1 LIVREID
8 LIVREIDL
16 IVREIDLIV
25 REIDLIV
32 REMPLP
38 TTTTTTL
45 KLFTFCFYIGKNS
58 YQELVRMLFVLVA
71 SLDQFHPDFFLVVY
85 HNLGLTFDDPRVECR
100 RWEVKDGCGERL
112 LLDADGC
119 DGNVWVEG
127 SAVRNRW
134 HKMSFNK
141 IHVFKNLYDEYDG
154 ECFTWIDL
162 DTIVLA
168 DLSYLADVDNYF
180 VIHGGAPSSKTHVV
194 LCGGGGGVIWTIPEW
209 MYIQGSFWKL
219 NLSLYYEVLR
229 LDSLFREIGVK
240 PKYDLQ
246 SIFSVMAWGGGG
258 LAPFY
263 DGPSRAI
270 TNSMLLIGYNFRLD
284 VMNGLG
290 VWDNN
295 DSVGNHV
302 NTLSLANFYWDEGGS
317 DGAVRIDRRLKLTV
331 DRSRGVPPPSDGGG
345 SLFDENTISVTTNHR
360 NFDRLVNDDSRG
372 GAALART
379 SEFAESRYCEAMSD
393 GENPRVS
400 TSKEIHILSL
410 TFDSFFMSNVSGSS
424 DFARLFPFLLV

>member
-1 LIVREID
+1 MNKD
-8 LIVREIDL
+8 
-16 IVREIDLIV
+16 
-25 REIDLIV
+25 
-32 REMPLP
+32 MPSP
-38 TTTTTTL
+38 TTL

-100 RWEVKDGCGERL
+100 KWEVTDGGCERL
-112 LLDADGC
+112 LLEAAGC
-119 DGNVWVEG
+119 DGNVWVDG

-141 IHVFKNLYDEYDG
+141 IHVFKSLYDEYGG

-168 DLSYLADVDNYF
+168 DLSYLVDVDNYF
-180 VIHGGAPSSKTHVV
+180 VIHGGAPSSKMHEV
-194 LCGGGGGVIWTIPEW
+194 LCDIDGGGVVFSVPEW

-219 NLSLYYEVLR
+219 NLSLYHEVLR
-229 LDSLFREIGVK
+229 IDVLFREIGVV

-246 SIFSVMAWGGGG
+246 SIFAVMAWGGGG
-258 LAPFY
+258 GGVGVGEIAPFY
-263 DGPSRAI
+263 NEPARAM
-270 TNSMLLIGYNFRLD
+270 TGSMLMIGYNFRPD

-290 VWDNN
+290 AWDNK

-302 NTLSLANFYWDEGGS
+302 NMDSLGQFYWEGG
-317 DGAVRIDRRLKLTV
+317 
-331 DRSRGVPPPSDGGG
+331 PSPEAAKRPIFHT
-345 SLFDENTISVTTNHR
+345 SLYPDN
-360 NFDRLVNDDSRG
+360 
-372 GAALART
+372 
-379 SEFAESRYCEAMSD
+379 
-393 GENPRVS
+393 
-400 TSKEIHILSL
+400 EIHILSL

-424 DFARLFPFLLV
+424 DFVRLFPFLMV

>member
-1 LIVREID
+1 MNKEVF
-8 LIVREIDL
+8 VSS
-16 IVREIDLIV
+16 
-25 REIDLIV
+25 
-32 REMPLP
+32 P
-38 TTTTTTL
+38 TTTL

-100 RWEVKDGCGERL
+100 KWEVTDGGGERL
-112 LLDADGC
+112 LLDAAGC

-141 IHVFKNLYDEYDG
+141 IHVFKSLYDEYGG

-168 DLSYLADVDNYF
+168 DLSYLAAVDNYF
-180 VIHGGAPSSKTHVV
+180 VIHGGGSERTHEV
-194 LCGGGGGVIWTIPEW
+194 LCRGGGGGGGGIWAIPER

-219 NLSLYYEVLR
+219 NLSLYHEILR
-229 LDSLFREIGVK
+229 LDLLFRENGVAL
-240 PKYDLQ
+240 KYDLQ
-246 SIFSVMAWGGGG
+246 SIFAVMAWGGGG
-258 LAPFY
+258 GGGGGLAPYY
-263 DGPSRAI
+263 DGVSRAEDG
-270 TNSMLLIGYNFRLD
+270 SMIVIGYNYRPD

-290 VWDNN
+290 VWDTK
-295 DSVGNHV
+295 DGAGNHV
-302 NTLSLANFYWDEGGS
+302 NTSSLAEMRWGGS
-317 DGAVRIDRRLKLTV
+317 APQRRDTVRLSPSEASQLRSGDAVDIDRRLKLTV
-331 DRSRGVPPPSDGGG
+331 ECKGVPPPSDGNYARLANYTRG
-345 SLFDENTISVTTNHR
+345 S
-360 NFDRLVNDDSRG
+360 

-379 SEFAESRYCEAMSD
+379 SGVAESRYCEAMSD
-393 GENPRVS
+393 GAMERGS
-400 TSKEIHILSL
+400 MSKEVHILSL
-410 TFDSFFMSNVSGSS
+410 TFDSFFMSNLSGSS